1 MRDQNLEE
9 EIVCR
14 CEDVSLNEILEAID
28 RGFST
33 IDQLKRYL
41 RIGMGHCQ
49 GRTCIRLVAG
59 ILARKLGKSIDEIM
73 WPTVRPPV
81 LPVEIGKL
89 AEVKANDQGRG

>member
-14 CEDVSLNEILEAID
+14 CEDVSLSEILEAID
-28 RGFST
+28 KGYST

-49 GRTCIRLVAG
+49 GRTCVRLVAS
-59 ILARKLGKSIDEIM
+59 ILARKLGRSMDEIM

-89 AEVKANDQGRG
+89 AEVEVDD